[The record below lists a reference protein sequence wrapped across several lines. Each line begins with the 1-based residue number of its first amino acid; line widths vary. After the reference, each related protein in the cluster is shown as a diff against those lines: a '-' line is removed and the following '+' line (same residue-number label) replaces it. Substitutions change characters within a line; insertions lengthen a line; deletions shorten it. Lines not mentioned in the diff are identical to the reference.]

1 MEDYLS
7 TIEFDA
13 YSKEI
18 TEIIKRVYKG
28 EDNKEMIRRWIS
40 SKSFYYEIEESMEI
54 VFILNISFFYLE
66 VISYWGKN
74 NSKYI
79 RKLRQR
85 LYNEVLNES
94 SS

>member
-7 TIEFDA
+7 AIEFDA

-18 TEIIKRVYKG
+18 TEIIKTAYKG